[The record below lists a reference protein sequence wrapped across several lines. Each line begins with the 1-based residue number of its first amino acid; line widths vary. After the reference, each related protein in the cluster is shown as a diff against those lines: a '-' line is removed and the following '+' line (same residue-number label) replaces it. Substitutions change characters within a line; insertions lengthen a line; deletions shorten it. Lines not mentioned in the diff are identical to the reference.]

1 MRLVVDT
8 SVLVGELLRRRG
20 RERLADD
27 RLELFLSEQAHGE
40 VHHELPRRITA
51 FAEHRG
57 LAARQRASL
66 IRRTLEAVD
75 ATTVV
80 VPEAVYGQVE
90 REARWRSW
98 RDPDDWHVIGT
109 ALVLECGVWTNDND
123 FLGTGVPTWS
133 TQTLD
138 RWLVGVE
145 GPKR

>member
-57 LAARQRASL
+57 LGARQRSSL
-66 IRRTLEAVD
+66 IRRTLEAME
-75 ATTVV
+75 ATTAL
-80 VPEAVYGQVE
+80 VPEAVYGQLE
-90 REARWRSW
+90 DEARWRSW
-98 RDPDDWHVIGT
+98 RDPGDWHIVAG
-109 ALVLECGVWTNDND
+109 ALVLECGVWTDDND

-133 TQTLD
+133 TRTLD
-138 RWLVGVE
+138 RWLGGPGGV
-145 GPKR
+145 R